1 MKSVDF
7 RNDPMFLRN
16 QFARDGTF
24 EIPVIKR
31 TKLDLDDI
39 EFIGYDK
46 LNEGQTDKIVH
57 FFLDDYKFEVL
68 WKDPEPRIEKL
79 KEYRAILSPQ
89 FSMYT
94 EMPVAVQIHQ
104 TFKNRWCG
112 AYFQSKGLKVI
123 PSLVWGEADTFWF
136 SFDGVDEGSV
146 VAVSTIG
153 MRTEKQLFMAGYKEM
168 LRRIKPKAII
178 CYGEPFEEM
187 EGKLIVVDYAK
198 TNNLARE
205 KGLSKSVVKYIQCVI
220 EKGGGAAGG
229 NGGGNKLSSKPSQL
243 KHMFADRLGHLPDTP
258 ENRALLESVANNPNN
273 YLGTDSMN
281 TQWYAQIQPDGSQI
295 WARVWNGSIFNGGI
309 NEIPREWNPI
319 TGLNNNPFA

>member
-24 EIPVIKR
+24 EMPIIKK
-31 TKLDLDDI
+31 TKLDLDNI
-39 EFIGYDK
+39 ELIGYDK
-46 LNEGQTDKIVH
+46 LSEGQKEKIVH

-68 WKDPEPRIEKL
+68 WKDPEPRVDKL

-94 EMPVAVQIHQ
+94 EMPIAVQLHQ
-104 TFKNRWCG
+104 VFKSRWCG

-136 SFDGVDEGSV
+136 SFDGIDEGSV
-146 VAVSTIG
+146 VAVSTVG
-153 MRTEKQLFMAGYKEM
+153 MRTEKQLFIAGYKEM

-178 CYGEPFEEM
+178 CYGEPFDEM
-187 EGKLIVVDYAK
+187 EGKLIVIDYAK
-198 TNNLARE
+198 TNNLTQE
-205 KGLSKSVVKYIQCVI
+205 KSFVAPIVKYVRGFV

-229 NGGGNKLSSKPSQL
+229 GGGTSLPIRGKPNSKRSLFKDGKLIQERIYDENGQAKTDIDYTDHGNPTRHPEVPHEHEWDWS
-243 KHMFADRLGHLPDTP
+243 DPDH
-258 ENRALLESVANNPNN
+258 
-273 YLGTDSMN
+273 
-281 TQWYAQIQPDGSQI
+281 
-295 WARVWNGSIFNGGI
+295 
-309 NEIPREWNPI
+309 PI
-319 TGLNNNPFA
+319 RR